1 MKKFPY
7 SNEKIM
13 QIFVQ
18 LHKRK
23 LAMFLGY
30 LASGEPAI
38 WMSYESGLAKAP
50 ISIAT
55 ADMLL
60 DEITSRE
67 LENAFRVAPPE
78 ILIGEILDDTPL
90 TVQKNRLNRTRRSSR
105 TAALR
110 QRLLP
115 AAGLPG

>member
-1 MKKFPY
+1 MKKYPY
-7 SNEKIM
+7 SDERIM

-30 LASGEPAI
+30 RSDGSPAI

-55 ADMLL
+55 ANMLL
-60 DEITSRE
+60 DELISRE
-67 LENAFRVAPPE
+67 LDSAFKVASPE
-78 ILIGEILDDTPL
+78 VLIGEILDGQTLQRKRPGRMCR
-90 TVQKNRLNRTRRSSR
+90 NRRTSE
-105 TAALR
+105 LR

>member
-1 MKKFPY
+1 MKKYPY
-7 SNEKIM
+7 SNERIM
-13 QIFVQ
+13 QIFTQ

-30 LASGEPAI
+30 LRSGEPAI
-38 WMSYESGLAKAP
+38 WMTYESGLAKAP

-60 DEITSRE
+60 EEILTRE
-67 LENAFRVAPPE
+67 LDEAFRIATPE
-78 ILIGEILDDTPL
+78 VLIGEILESNKIIL
-90 TVQKNRLNRTRRSSR
+90 SSARNVFHRKRSDSQ
-105 TAALR
+105 TLR

-115 AAGLPG
+115 AVGLPE

>member
-1 MKKFPY
+1 MKKYPY
-7 SNEKIM
+7 SNERIM

-60 DEITSRE
+60 DEITTRE
-67 LENAFRVAPPE
+67 LDSAFRVASPE
-78 ILIGEILDDTPL
+78 VLIGEILDDTFPA
-90 TVQKNRLNRTRRSSR
+90 VQKNRLGHAYRGRR
-105 TAALR
+105 AADLR